1 MKINTISIVIIL
13 CFATSCTQNR
23 AAEQYEKA
31 MFYLDSLKNTDHY
44 AKINDAIDL
53 LQKSAK
59 AGNAK
64 AQYELGNLYWMN
76 RDSLIPIERD
86 TLMAIQW
93 YEKSADQCYA
103 QAQYSL
109 AYIYENARD
118 NLKNSQRA
126 FDLYKAAADQGFVDA
141 LYRMGRIYQ
150 YLRFAQ

>member
-1 MKINTISIVIIL
+1 MKINIISIAIIL

-109 AYIYENARD
+109 AYIYENA
-118 NLKNSQRA
+118 LS
-126 FDLYKAAADQGFVDA
+126 L
-141 LYRMGRIYQ
+141 IHI
-150 YLRFAQ
+150 